1 MEKNN
6 YVIEFIGM
14 GSKKYGGFE
23 RYIVEEAKQL
33 KALGYKL
40 VVVFDREPIKTQYL
54 SDLNF
59 FGVKIEILPYTGFLE
74 FSKGIISILRKYHPM
89 VVHTNFSSQVLQ
101 ILPISMLFRV
111 KRVIATEHC
120 YPIVNTLRLHFLYQ
134 WITLFSHNVLAV
146 SKKSSESI
154 KHGIFFM
161 KNRVNALYLGI
172 KDFPYDKMESI
183 SHYGIYKNKI
193 AIMNV
198 AYHNP
203 VKGVDVLL
211 KAVHILV
218 HKMGLN
224 NFTVYQIGG
233 GQTGTDTE
241 FLYNIA
247 KSLKI
252 EEYIVWMGLQNNV
265 PEILLAGDIYVQP
278 SRSEGIPLSIMEA
291 SLASLPTVA
300 TTVGGNPEAVQQ
312 GFNGILVAPDS
323 PQELAEAM
331 KQLIIDVELRNNM
344 GRNARQLAIEKFCLE
359 KQVELLITK
368 YYRIQK

>member
-1 MEKNN
+1 MENNN

-23 RYIVEEAKQL
+23 RYIVEEARQL
-33 KALGYKL
+33 KALGYNL

-54 SDLNF
+54 SDLELLS
-59 FGVKIEILPYTGFLE
+59 VKTEILPYTGFLG
-74 FSKGIISILRKYHPM
+74 FSKGVISILRKYHPM

-120 YPIVNTLRLHFLYQ
+120 YPIINTLRLHLLYQ
-134 WITLFSHNVLAV
+134 WIAFFSHNILAV
-146 SKKSSESI
+146 SKRSSESI
-154 KHGIFFM
+154 KHGIFFRK
-161 KNRVNALYLGI
+161 KNVNALYLGI
-172 KDFPYDKMESI
+172 KDFHYDKKEAMM
-183 SHYGIYKNKI
+183 HYGINETKV

-211 KAVHILV
+211 NAVHILV
-218 HKMGLN
+218 HKMGVK

-233 GQTGTDTE
+233 GQTGKDSNL
-241 FLYNIA
+241 LYNMA

-252 EEYIVWMGLQNNV
+252 EDYVVWMGLQNNV
-265 PEILLAGDIYVQP
+265 PEILSAGDIYVQP

-300 TTVGGNPEAVQQ
+300 TIVGGIPEAANP
-312 GFNGILVAPDS
+312 GYNGILVAPDS
-323 PQELAEAM
+323 PLVLAEAI
-331 KQLIIDVELRNNM
+331 KRLIEDGELRKNM
-344 GRNARQLAIEKFCLE
+344 GENARQLAIEKFSLE
-359 KQVELLITK
+359 KQVGLLITK
-368 YYRIQK
+368 YYKIQK

>member
-1 MEKNN
+1 MNKNN

-23 RYIVEEAKQL
+23 RYIVEEARQL

-54 SDLNF
+54 SDLDF

-101 ILPISMLFRV
+101 ILPISMLLRV

-120 YPIVNTLRLHFLYQ
+120 YPIVNTFRLHFLYQ

-146 SKKSSESI
+146 SEKSSESI
-154 KHGIFFM
+154 KHGIFFR
-161 KNRVNALYLGI
+161 KNIVNALYLGI
-172 KDFPYDKMESI
+172 KDFHHDKMESM
-183 SHYGIYKNKI
+183 SLYGINNNKV

-218 HKMGLN
+218 HKMGVN

-233 GQTGTDTE
+233 GQTGTDSE
-241 FLYNIA
+241 FLYNMA
-247 KSLKI
+247 RSLKI

-265 PEILLAGDIYVQP
+265 PEILSAGDIYVQP

-312 GFNGILVAPDS
+312 DFNGILVAPDS

-331 KQLIIDVELRNNM
+331 KQLIIDAELRNNM

>member
-1 MEKNN
+1 MKKNN

-23 RYIVEEAKQL
+23 RYIVEEARQL
-33 KALGYKL
+33 KELGYKL

-54 SDLNF
+54 SDLDF

-101 ILPISMLFRV
+101 ILPISMLLRV

-120 YPIVNTLRLHFLYQ
+120 YPIVNTFRLHFLYQ

-146 SKKSSESI
+146 SEKSSESI
-154 KHGIFFM
+154 KHGIFFR

-172 KDFPYDKMESI
+172 KDFHYDKMESV
-183 SHYGIYKNKI
+183 SLYGINNNKV

-218 HKMGLN
+218 HKIGLN

-233 GQTGTDTE
+233 GQTGTDSE
-241 FLYNIA
+241 FLYNMA

-265 PEILLAGDIYVQP
+265 PEILSAGDIYVQP

-312 GFNGILVAPDS
+312 DFNGILVAPDS

-331 KQLIIDVELRNNM
+331 KQLIIDAELRNNM

-368 YYRIQK
+368 YYKMQK

>member
-1 MEKNN
+1 MKKNN

-23 RYIVEEAKQL
+23 RYIVEEARQL

-54 SDLNF
+54 SDLDF

-146 SKKSSESI
+146 SEKSSESI
-154 KHGIFFM
+154 KHGIFFR
-161 KNRVNALYLGI
+161 KNRVSALYLGI
-172 KDFPYDKMESI
+172 KDFHYDKMESV
-183 SHYGIYKNKI
+183 SHYGINNNKV

-241 FLYNIA
+241 FLYNMA

-265 PEILLAGDIYVQP
+265 PEILSAGDIYVQP
-278 SRSEGIPLSIMEA
+278 SRSEGISLSIMEA

-300 TTVGGNPEAVQQ
+300 TIVGGIPEAANP
-312 GFNGILVAPDS
+312 GYNGILVAPDS
-323 PQELAEAM
+323 PLVLAEAI
-331 KQLIIDVELRNNM
+331 KRLIDAELRNNM
-344 GRNARQLAIEKFCLE
+344 GRNARQLAKEKFSLE
-359 KQVELLITK
+359 KQVRLLITK
-368 YYRIQK
+368 YYKMQK